1 MSTLLKGR
9 RQFWIGL
16 MVLGLLINS
25 VYLYLIF
32 STASSYEPGGSIA
45 GTKIIK
51 AAQWKDDK
59 SIAITTDSKLLLLN
73 GTEIETEKE
82 IEGIVTDFAF
92 TADRSSI
99 YIGTN
104 DRKVYVLDAE
114 LNEVSSFPV
123 NGKVIAM
130 DTLTDG
136 GLAIAYGIGQYTSK
150 FWVGQFDNEGNSV
163 YETRIGMD
171 LTSTLVDQNGTY
183 FGTIDSKVG
192 LLSAQGKELWRTTL
206 IQPITRL
213 SLSANQQLLAGDER
227 GNVTLLSAK
236 GERIWS
242 LHLSEYPITML
253 EAVQLAHYS
262 IVGDKDGNV
271 FILNQQGELLYNQN
285 LNQGALNSLI
295 HQNENELVVL
305 TESGQEFI
313 IHVDSALND
322 TNHKSKWIVSITL
335 EIVLFLGIIGG
346 GMATVPS
353 WRRAAVRM
361 GRKLKRSKTAYM
373 LILPSIALII
383 VFNVVPALM
392 AVFYSFTNFSL
403 KEPLKFIGWANF
415 VKIKSDPLF
424 WIGMWNM
431 ILVIVTSI
439 IKELTMPLLAAEL
452 IFWLKNSKWKYFF
465 RTAFVVPSIV
475 PGVVVILLWKMM
487 YEPEIGFINQFLGV
501 LGLQNLQQAW
511 LGDEKLAI
519 WSIIGAGFPFI
530 SVFSF
535 LVYFGGLIGI
545 SREIYD
551 SAEID
556 GVRPWSRF
564 LKIDLP
570 MILPQIRIVLF
581 FTFIGSIQG
590 FANILIFTRGG
601 PGTST
606 YVPGLHMYNQISS
619 ASFGYASAIGVVL
632 AILVLVGTIFNAH
645 YSKQVRE

>member
-1 MSTLLKGR
+1 MSTLWKGR
-9 RQFWIGL
+9 RQFWFGL
-16 MVLGLLINS
+16 MILGLLINS

-32 STASSYEPGGSIA
+32 STNSSYEPGGSITGA
-45 GTKIIK
+45 KIMK
-51 AAQWKDDK
+51 AAKWKDNK

-73 GTEIETEKE
+73 GTEIEAAKE

-92 TADRSSI
+92 TEDRSSI

-104 DRKVYVLDAE
+104 DRRVYVLDSE

-123 NGKVIAM
+123 NGKVIAL
-130 DTLTDG
+130 DTLTNG
-136 GLAIAYGIGQYTSK
+136 GVAIAYGIGQYTSK
-150 FWVGQFDNEGNSV
+150 FWVGQFDDEGNSA

-171 LTSTLVDQNGTY
+171 LTSTLAAQNGTY
-183 FGTIDSKVG
+183 FGTADSKVG

-227 GNVTLLSAK
+227 GNVTLLSVK
-236 GERIWS
+236 GEKIWS

-253 EAVQLAHYS
+253 EMQPANYS
-262 IVGDKDGNV
+262 IAGDKDGNV
-271 FILNQQGELLYNQN
+271 FILNQRGELLYNKN

-295 HQNENELVVL
+295 HYNENELVVL

-313 IHVDSALND
+313 IHVDSALSD
-322 TNHKSKWIVSITL
+322 TKRKSKL
-335 EIVLFLGIIGG
+335 MVLIALDVVLLLGIIGG
-346 GMATVPS
+346 SMATVPS
-353 WRRAAVRM
+353 WRRAALLV

-373 LILPSIALII
+373 LILPSIVLII
-383 VFNVVPALM
+383 VFNVVPAIM

-424 WIGMWNM
+424 WIGIWNM

-452 IFWLKNSKWKYFF
+452 IFWLKNSRWKYFF

-487 YEPEIGFINQFLGV
+487 YEPEIGFINQFFGV

-511 LGDEKLAI
+511 LGNEKLAI
-519 WSIIGAGFPFI
+519 WSVIGAGFPFI
-530 SVFSF
+530 GVFSF
-535 LVYFGGLIGI
+535 LIYFGGLIGI

-551 SAEID
+551 SSEID

-570 MILPQIRIVLF
+570 MILPQIRVVLF

-632 AILVLVGTIFNAH
+632 AILVLVGTIFNAQ